1 MTQIPQ
7 SHRDILEKRSF
18 AHVATVD
25 ADGAPQ
31 VTPVWIDYD
40 GEHLLVNS
48 QRGRKKDRNMRE
60 RAEVGISILDPD
72 NPYRYLGVQGEVV
85 AITEEG
91 AEAHIHKLSRKYNG
105 RDYENLK
112 PGDVRV
118 IYKIKPTRVWTMG

>member
-40 GEHLLVNS
+40 GKHLLVNS

-60 RAEVGISILDPD
+60 RAEVGISIQDPD
-72 NPYRYLGVQGEVV
+72 NPYRYLGVQGRV
-85 AITEEG
+85 AEITEEG

-105 RDYENLK
+105 RDYENLR

-118 IYKIKPTRVWTMG
+118 IYKIEPTRVWTMG

>member
-105 RDYENLK
+105 RDYESLK

>member
-31 VTPVWIDYD
+31 VTPVWIDFD
-40 GEHLLVNS
+40 GEHLLINS

-85 AITEEG
+85 EITEEG

-105 RDYENLK
+105 HDYKNLR

>member
-1 MTQIPQ
+1 MTQIPH

-72 NPYRYLGVQGEVV
+72 NPYRYLGVQGQVV
-85 AITEEG
+85 EITEEG